1 MPSKKGIPIE
11 SIASG
16 SVSDAAGLK
25 PGDVIA
31 SINGMPLRD
40 VIDFMYYK
48 DGDVLAIEYI
58 RDKTKKLI
66 RISSDECPDL
76 GITFKPMKVKTC
88 TNNCIFCFVKQLP
101 KGLRKPLYVKD
112 EDYRLSF
119 LYGNY
124 TTLSNI
130 TDAERR
136 RIVQQRLSPLYISV
150 HSTNKAL
157 RNKMLG
163 NPKAPDIKR
172 ELKFFAAHK
181 IKMHIQIVLCPG
193 FNAGKE
199 LQNTIQDIYKF
210 HPYAASIAVVP
221 VGLTKHRNRDLLAVT
236 KDEARRAISIVDA
249 FQKRFRKKHGESIV
263 YCADEMYITAETSF
277 PPLSEYGELP
287 QIENGV
293 GLVPLF
299 MNQSRKIKVP
309 QSFQQERKYLTFTG
323 LSFYPFLKKFFGRL
337 MEKEGISV
345 DLIPVENRFF
355 GQGVTVT
362 GLLTGR
368 DIIST
373 LHGHTDHY
381 DFLLIPEVVLREGDS
396 LMLDNVSIPDIEDA
410 LGLKV
415 LVIDGTP
422 QGLVDTV
429 AMAEKNEL
437 TSC

>member
-1 MPSKKGIPIE
+1 MLANKGITIE
-11 SIASG
+11 SIAPG

-25 PGDVIA
+25 PGDVITG
-31 SINGMPLRD
+31 INAMPLRD

-48 DGDVLAIEYI
+48 DSDLLDIEYM
-58 RDKTKKLI
+58 RDKTKKRM
-66 RISSDECPDL
+66 RIFSENCTDL
-76 GITFKPMKVKTC
+76 GITFRPLKVKTC
-88 TNNCIFCFVKQLP
+88 KNNCIFCFVKQLP

-130 TDAERR
+130 TDEERR
-136 RIVQQRLSPLYISV
+136 RIVEQRLSPLYLSV
-150 HSTNKAL
+150 HATNKAL
-157 RNKMLG
+157 RNRMLG
-163 NPKAPDIKR
+163 NPKATDINR
-172 ELKFFAAHK
+172 ELKFFAGHK
-181 IKMHIQIVLCPG
+181 IRMHVQIVLCPG
-193 FNAGKE
+193 INDGKE

-221 VGLTKHRNRDLLAVT
+221 VGLTKHRKIPLAAVT
-236 KDEARRAISIVDA
+236 KDDARRAIATVDA

-263 YCADEMYITAETSF
+263 YCADEMFITAETSF

-293 GLVPLF
+293 GMIPF
-299 MNQSRKIKVP
+299 FTSQARKVKLSHSLH
-309 QSFQQERKYLTFTG
+309 QKRKYLTFTG
-323 LSFYPFLKKFFGRL
+323 ISFYPFLKKYLGRL
-337 MEKEGISV
+337 TEREQISV
-345 DLIPVENRFF
+345 DIVPVENRFF
-355 GQGVTVT
+355 GQTVTVT

-373 LHGHTDHY
+373 LHDNADHH

-396 LMLDNVSIPDIEDA
+396 LMLDNVSISDIEEA

-422 QGLVDTV
+422 QGLVDTIL
-429 AMAEKNEL
+429 MAEKL
-437 TSC
+437 G

>member
-1 MPSKKGIPIE
+1 MLAKKGITIE
-11 SIASG
+11 SIAPG
-16 SVSDAAGLK
+16 SISDAAGLK
-25 PGDVIA
+25 PGDIITG
-31 SINGMPLRD
+31 INAVPLRD

-48 DGDVLAIEYI
+48 DGDLLDIEYM
-58 RDKTKKLI
+58 RGKTKENV
-66 RISSDECPDL
+66 RIFSDNGADL
-76 GITFKPMKVKTC
+76 GITFRPLKVKTC
-88 TNNCIFCFVKQLP
+88 KNNCIFCFVKQLP

-130 TDAERR
+130 TDEERR
-136 RIVQQRLSPLYISV
+136 RIVEQRLSPLYLSV
-150 HSTNKAL
+150 HATNKAL
-157 RNKMLG
+157 RNRMLG
-163 NPKAPDIKR
+163 NPKATDIKR
-172 ELKFFAAHK
+172 ELKFFAGHK
-181 IKMHIQIVLCPG
+181 IRMHVQIVLCPG
-193 FNAGKE
+193 INDGKE

-221 VGLTKHRNRDLLAVT
+221 VGLTKHRKIPLAAVT
-236 KDEARRAISIVDA
+236 KDDARRAIATVDA

-293 GLVPLF
+293 GMIPLF
-299 MNQSRKIKVP
+299 TSQARKVKVTHSLH
-309 QSFQQERKYLTFTG
+309 QKRKYLTFTG
-323 LSFYPFLKKFFGRL
+323 TSFYPFLKKYLGRL
-337 MEKEGISV
+337 TERERISV
-345 DLIPVENRFF
+345 DVVPVENRFF
-355 GQGVTVT
+355 GQEVTVT

-373 LHGHTDHY
+373 LHDNGDHH
-381 DFLLIPEVVLREGDS
+381 DFLLIPEVVFREGDS
-396 LMLDNVSIPDIEDA
+396 LMLDNVSIPDIEEA

-429 AMAEKNEL
+429 FMAEN
-437 TSC
+437 SD